1 MNAQVRCPLLGH
13 RASAQPTETK
23 EAAYDCPE
31 CGHFTVT
38 QRLWRLLQAYPER
51 LRRAVSLYVKE
62 RTVEAQPVHL
72 DVDNFQ
78 SIAERYLHRTA

>member
-23 EAAYDCPE
+23 DAAYDCPE

-38 QRLWRLLQAYPER
+38 QRLWRLIHAYPER
-51 LRRAVSLYVKE
+51 LRRAVSLYIKE
-62 RTVEAQPVHL
+62 HTAQAQPVRL
-72 DVDNFQ
+72 DLDNFQ
-78 SIAERYLHRTA
+78 AIAEGYLHRTT

>member
-23 EAAYDCPE
+23 DAAYDCPE

-38 QRLWRLLQAYPER
+38 QRLWRLIHADPER
-51 LRRAVSLYVKE
+51 LRRAVSLYIKE
-62 RTVEAQPVHL
+62 HTGEAQPVRL
-72 DVDNFQ
+72 DLDNFQ
-78 SIAERYLHRTA
+78 AIAEGYLHRTT

>member
-31 CGHFTVT
+31 CGQEF
-38 QRLWRLLQAYPER
+38 AAP
-51 LRRAVSLYVKE
+51 LR
-62 RTVEAQPVHL
+62 QPGLTPASHV
-72 DVDNFQ
+72 VAPAPPRQ
-78 SIAERYLHRTA
+78 TSCASTIGGGAGVVIP

>member
-23 EAAYDCPE
+23 DAAYDCPE

-38 QRLWRLLQAYPER
+38 QRLWRLLHAYPER
-51 LRRAVSLYVKE
+51 LRRAVSLYIKE
-62 RTVEAQPVHL
+62 HTAEAHPVRL
-72 DVDNFQ
+72 DLDNFQ
-78 SIAERYLHRTA
+78 AIAEGYLHRTT